1 MEDKDIVQ
9 LFWDRNEQA
18 ITETSSKYGH
28 YCFSIARNILNNR
41 EDAEECVNDTYLN
54 TWKSIP
60 PHKPEMLSTFLGK
73 IVRNLSFNKYKSVH
87 SMKRG
92 GYEISLILDELA
104 EIVSDE
110 ESVEDNIIRNELLKA
125 IDDFIK
131 TLSDEKKYIFIR
143 RYWYSDKITAIAN
156 QCGRTENSVNVELN
170 RIRKKLRDYLTERGY
185 EI

>member
-110 ESVEDNIIRNELLKA
+110 ESVEDNIIRNELLKT
-125 IDDFIK
+125 IDNFIS
-131 TLSDEKKYIFIR
+131 TLSAEKKYIFIR

>member
-9 LFWDRNEQA
+9 LFWDRNKQA

-28 YCFSIARNILNNR
+28 YCFSIAKNILDNH

-54 TWKSIP
+54 VWNSIP
-60 PHKPEMLSTFLGK
+60 PHKPKMLSTFLGK

-104 EIVSDE
+104 EIVYDE
-110 ESVEDNIIRNELLKA
+110 ESVEDNVIRNELLKT
-125 IDDFIK
+125 IDDFIS
-131 TLSDEKKYIFIR
+131 TLSVEKRYIFIR
-143 RYWYSDKITAIAN
+143 RYWYSDKVTAIAN
-156 QCGRTENSVNVELN
+156 QCGRTENSVHVKLN

-185 EI
+185 NI

>member
-1 MEDKDIVQ
+1 MDDKDIVQ

-28 YCFSIARNILNNR
+28 YCFSIAKNILNNR
-41 EDAEECVNDTYLN
+41 EDAQECVNDTYLN
-54 TWKSIP
+54 IWNSIP
-60 PHKPEMLSTFLGK
+60 PHKPKMLSTFLGK

-110 ESVEDNIIRNELLKA
+110 ESVEDNIIRNELLKT
-125 IDDFIK
+125 IDDFIS
-131 TLSDEKKYIFIR
+131 TLSAEKKYIFIR

>member
-9 LFWDRNEQA
+9 LFWDRNKQA

-28 YCFSIARNILNNR
+28 YCFSIAKNILDNR

-54 TWKSIP
+54 TWNSIP
-60 PHKPEMLSTFLGK
+60 PHKPKMLSTFLGK
-73 IVRNLSFNKYKSVH
+73 IVRNISFNKYKSVH

-110 ESVEDNIIRNELLKA
+110 ESVEDNVIRNELIKT
-125 IDDFIK
+125 IDDFIS
-131 TLSDEKKYIFIR
+131 TLSVEKRYIFIR
-143 RYWYSDKITAIAN
+143 RYWYSDKVTAIAN
-156 QCGRTENSVNVELN
+156 QCGRTENSVHVELN
-170 RIRKKLRDYLTERGY
+170 RIRKKLRDYLTKRGY
-185 EI
+185 DI